1 MSRSEPIASQPLAG
15 RRVAFLGEL
24 GSVTLKEAREI
35 ARSAGATP
43 VDVDDPALDLLV
55 VGAGVSPIAV
65 DRLVERT
72 PARLAGREV
81 EVTSESQ
88 LWARLGFDDDHS
100 HVHRL
105 YTPSMIADLVGVPV
119 GTVRG
124 WHRRGFLVATKL
136 VQKLAYF
143 DFQEVAAA
151 RLLARLSAA
160 GASIKEIR
168 QKLAQLGRRT
178 PEGVRPLSELSVV
191 VEGREI
197 LIRQGADLLEP
208 GGQMR
213 MDFDAVEPE
222 SPPARILDLSQHRLE
237 RLAEPQRGNVAAT
250 ADELTSIAA
259 QLEESGQLEAAI
271 EAYRSFLVG
280 YGATAEV
287 CFLLAE
293 LLYRIGDLP
302 AARERYYMAIELNEQ
317 YVEARANLGCV
328 LVELGDL
335 ELAAAAFR
343 GALRFHADYPDV
355 HFHLARLLDRIEQRP
370 QAEHHWRT
378 FLHLSPE
385 SPWADEARAR
395 LERDR

>member
-24 GSVTLKEAREI
+24 GSVTIKEAREI

-81 EVTSESQ
+81 EVTSEAQ

-119 GTVRG
+119 GTLRG

-213 MDFDAVEPE
+213 MDFEAVESE

-259 QLEESGQLEAAI
+259 QLEESGQLEPAI